1 MKPFPRVLT
10 LTLVVIAAMAFL
22 AACRPPQISAN
33 PAGNTPTPGGSG
45 GGFASDPESAT
56 MNAVGTEIS
65 QAATAAAG
73 GQPQAGVTPQP
84 GEPTS
89 APVAQPSNTPAPIE
103 PAATSTP
110 ALLPP
115 TSTPIAPIGAGC
127 PNPYTVKDGEWIY
140 KIARD
145 CKVEP
150 SAIIALNPGINPD
163 RIVPGQVLNMPA
175 AGATAVPPA
184 TPLAQAC
191 SGSYTIKSGDNLWR
205 ISYGCGLTVE
215 ALAAAN
221 GIPFPYTIYVG
232 DVIRFP

>member
-1 MKPFPRVLT
+1 MKSFPRVLT
-10 LTLVVIAAMAFL
+10 LTLVVIATVALL

-33 PAGNTPTPGGSG
+33 PTGNPPTTSSG
-45 GGFASDPESAT
+45 GGGGIEDPELAT
-56 MNAVGTEIS
+56 MAAVSTQVS
-65 QAATAAAG
+65 AAATQQAG
-73 GQPQAGVTPQP
+73 GPQVGETLQP
-84 GEPTS
+84 GEPTTDP
-89 APVAQPSNTPAPIE
+89 AVQPSNTPAPIN
-103 PAATSTP
+103 PAPTETP

-115 TSTPIAPIGAGC
+115 TATPIAPVGAGC
-127 PNPYTVKDGEWIY
+127 PNPYTVKTGEWIY

-150 SAIIALNPGINPD
+150 SAIIALNPGVNPD
-163 RIVPGQVLNMPA
+163 RIVPGQALNMPA

-205 ISYGCGLTVE
+205 IAYGCGLTVE
-215 ALAAAN
+215 TLAAAN
-221 GIPFPYTIYVG
+221 AIPFPYTIYVG